1 MSENKKNYW
10 KGLEQLRN
18 EESFVRAN
26 EREFPDYLP
35 INSNHGDG
43 GPSRRDFL
51 KMMGFGVAA
60 VSLAACE
67 APVKYAIPYLN
78 KPVDIDPSVP
88 NYYASTYASGG
99 DYCSIVVK
107 TREGR
112 PIKIEGNQY
121 SRITQGGT
129 SAEVQAS
136 VLSLYDN
143 ERLRYP
149 VTRDGKE
156 VSWEALDK
164 TVINSL
170 RQSRNLRVISN
181 TLLSPSTKAV
191 IEEFVSTYGGRHIMY
206 DAASSFALTE
216 AHREN
221 FGQAAVP
228 SYDFS
233 RAEVIVSFG
242 ADFLGTWLS
251 PVEFSKQYSKTR
263 KIGANKK
270 NMSRHYQFES
280 VLTVTGANA
289 DYRSPIR
296 PSEEGMAITALYNL
310 IAGGNASSVNTS
322 AQAGNIQ
329 YLRKAAQDLQKAR
342 GRSLVVSG
350 SNDPAVQRMVNAINQ
365 ALGNY
370 GTTIDI
376 SNPAYYRQGDDRSMA
391 QFVQEAANGTID
403 AVVFYDCNPVYDYAQ
418 GMALGQ
424 ALEANRIK
432 TKISTA
438 QQIDETSVFC
448 DFVAPDHNFLE
459 SWNDYEPK
467 RGQFSLSQPVIR
479 PIFNTRQAQES
490 FLLWTSGASTSYL
503 TYLQNHWQKS
513 QFGQQSQIGNFQQ
526 FWDTALY
533 TGVFIPGE
541 PMGLTLDADSGD
553 NGTPTVQAGSST
565 AAQGV
570 GGAVA
575 TTGSRG
581 RATSQTTA
589 DTTAAVAP
597 QAASAPNALYRSS
610 ADSDARAI
618 AGTYKSNPDQLE
630 LVIYQKV
637 GLGTGRQANNPW
649 LQEMPDPI
657 TKATW
662 DNYLSIPIDL
672 AKQWGFD
679 THLGEGRTRK
689 ARLKVG
695 NSPEVEVPVLIQPGQ
710 ASGTIGLALGYG
722 RISAGKVANAVGVN
736 AYPFLQVVNGITQY
750 SVQQGVSVELTSDS
764 YHIAQTQTHQTYMG
778 RETII
783 QDSTL
788 AEYQQNPNAGRFEPK
803 IATAHGP
810 KDPDTISLWD
820 GHVYPNHHWVM
831 AIDLNSCTGCSACTI
846 ACNVENNIPVV
857 GKAEVLNR
865 RDMHWMRI
873 DRYYSAESAVEGKQD
888 LERASANPEV
898 TFQPMLCQHCNN
910 APCETVCP
918 VAATTHSTEGINQM
932 AYSRCIGTRYCAN
945 NCPYK
950 VRRFN
955 WFKYHDNQQ
964 FAGVNPQMNDD
975 LGKMVLN
982 PDVTV
987 RARGVMEKCTFCVQ
1001 RIQVGKLQAKCD
1013 GRRPVD
1019 GEIVTACA
1027 SACPTDA
1034 ITFGDFNDE
1043 NSRIRQLM
1051 DSEAEGRAYSVLKEI
1066 GTRPNVYYLT
1076 KIRNK
1081 DQEETTA

>member
-1 MSENKKNYW
+1 
-10 KGLEQLRN
+10 
-18 EESFVRAN
+18 
-26 EREFPDYLP
+26 
-35 INSNHGDG
+35 
-43 GPSRRDFL
+43 
-51 KMMGFGVAA
+51 MMGFGIAA

-78 KPVDIDPSVP
+78 KPVDVDPSVP

-121 SRITQGGT
+121 STITQGGT

-136 VLSLYDN
+136 VLSLYDS
-143 ERLRYP
+143 ERLRFP
-149 VTRDGKE
+149 ITKDGKE

-191 IEEFVSTYGGRHIMY
+191 IQEFVSTYGGEHIMY
-206 DAASSFALTE
+206 DPASSFALTE

-233 RAEVIVSFG
+233 RADVIVSFG

-263 KIGANKK
+263 KIGAAKK

-280 VLTVTGANA
+280 VMTVTGANA

-296 PSEEGMAITALYNL
+296 PSEEGMAVTALYNL
-310 IAGGNASSVNTS
+310 IAGGNTTSVNTS

-329 YLRKAAQDLQKAR
+329 YLRKAAADLQKAR
-342 GRSLVVSG
+342 GRSLVVSS
-350 SNDPAVQRMVNAINQ
+350 SNDVAVQRMVNAINQ

-370 GTTIDI
+370 GATIDI
-376 SNPAYYRQGDDRSMA
+376 NTPAYYRQGDDRRMA
-391 QFVQEAANGTID
+391 QFVQEAAKGSIE
-403 AVVFYDCNPVYDYAQ
+403 AVVFYDCNPVYDYAG
-418 GMALGQ
+418 GMALGK
-424 ALEANRIK
+424 ALEENRIR

-438 QQIDETSVFC
+438 QQLDETAVLC
-448 DFVAPDHNFLE
+448 DFVAPDHNYLE

-467 RGQFSLSQPVIR
+467 RGHFSLSQPVIR

-490 FLLWTSGASTSYL
+490 FLLWTSGTASPYL
-503 TYLQNHWQKS
+503 TYLQNRWQS
-513 QFGQQSQIGNFQQ
+513 GQFGQQSQIGNFQQ

-533 TGVFIPGE
+533 TGIFVPGQ
-541 PMGLTLDADSGD
+541 PLDLTIG
-553 NGTPTVQAGSST
+553 AGGRDEQIEGGPST
-565 AAQGV
+565 AQLPA

-575 TTGSRG
+575 TTGTRTPAAS
-581 RATSQTTA
+581 A
-589 DTTAAVAP
+589 DTARVASAP
-597 QAASAPNALYRSS
+597 VTTAPNALYRGS
-610 ADSDARAI
+610 ADSDARLI
-618 AGTYKSNPDQLE
+618 AGSYKSNPDQLE
-630 LVIYQKV
+630 LVMYQKV
-637 GLGTGRQANNPW
+637 GLGVGRQANNPW
-649 LQEMPDPI
+649 LQELPDPI

-672 AKQWGFD
+672 ATEWGID
-679 THLGEGRTRK
+679 GELTEGRSRK

-695 NSPEVEVPVLIQPGQ
+695 NSPEIEVPVLIQPGQ
-710 ASGTIGLALGYG
+710 ASGTVGLALGYG
-722 RISAGKVANAVGVN
+722 RMSAGKVAKGVGVN
-736 AYPFLQVVNGITQY
+736 AYPLLPVVNGVTYY
-750 SVQQGVSVELTSDS
+750 SVQQGVSVELTSDRYS
-764 YHIAQTQTHQTYMG
+764 IAQTQTHQTYMG
-778 RETII
+778 RETIL
-783 QDSTL
+783 QDATL
-788 AEYQQNPNAGRFEPK
+788 AEYQVNPKAGRFEPK

-810 KDPDTISLWD
+810 KDPDSISLWD
-820 GHVYPNHHWVM
+820 GHIYPNHHWAM

-873 DRYYSAESAVEGKQD
+873 DRYYSSRSAVEGKED
-888 LERASANPEV
+888 LEKASANPEV

-955 WFKYHDNQQ
+955 WFKYHDNEQ
-964 FAGVNPQMNDD
+964 FAGVNPQMNDE

-987 RARGVMEKCTFCVQ
+987 RARGIMEKCTFCVQ
-1001 RIQVGKLQAKCD
+1001 RIQVGKLQAKRD
-1013 GRRPVD
+1013 GRRPAD

-1034 ITFGDFNDE
+1034 ITFGDLNDE

-1051 DSEAEGRAYSVLKEI
+1051 ESESEGRAYSVLKEI

-1081 DQEETTA
+1081 DLEETTA